1 MRSHVVREAQK
12 AFHNEMRDILFLNN
26 FMFFVIKHKKYRS
39 SSQVFLYKFYLS
51 KTYSAEKKNSY
62 TCLGFKNRLHLIT
75 SNPQRV
81 GFKGMKPHSY
91 SFEAAFHQWG
101 FALHA

>member
-26 FMFFVIKHKKYRS
+26 FMFFVIKHKKYGS

-51 KTYSAEKKNSY
+51 KTYSAEKKEQFYLFTLQKRN
-62 TCLGFKNRLHLIT
+62 T
-75 SNPQRV
+75 PQ
-81 GFKGMKPHSY
+81 
-91 SFEAAFHQWG
+91 
-101 FALHA
+101 LL